1 MSQTVRCSH
10 NLGAFNS
17 LPGETDSWRD
27 SVSASCRQSKS
38 TVLGIWEPGEL
49 VNSNNNLLEVDFK
62 REDGEYVV
70 RERGHVITV
79 INPFYFQLPE
89 GGIEAGLCGRMV
101 LL

>member
-1 MSQTVRCSH
+1 M
-10 NLGAFNS
+10 
-17 LPGETDSWRD
+17 
-27 SVSASCRQSKS
+27 
-38 TVLGIWEPGEL
+38 LGIWEPGEL

-70 RERGHVITV
+70 IEKGHVITV
-79 INPFYFQLPE
+79 INHFCFQLPE

>member
-1 MSQTVRCSH
+1 M
-10 NLGAFNS
+10 
-17 LPGETDSWRD
+17 PGETEGWRD
-27 SVSASCRQSKS
+27 SISASCRQSKS

-70 RERGHVITV
+70 REKGRVITA
-79 INPFYFQLPE
+79 INYFYFQIPE